1 MDLISESMIKK
12 NEENEE
18 NKANETEETENN
30 NEEKK
35 VNEDEDPKTIE
46 SFNPQRI
53 YQDPEPDPELD
64 SDSEKEENSL
74 LEGEDSEKG
83 IRFLTPFDVKTKP
96 EKKYCFFLKNKIK
109 YIDYKNPKFLI
120 KFLNERGE
128 ILPRRITGTSKKFQ
142 KRLTKAIKRC
152 KQIGL
157 LPYITDRLR

>member
-1 MDLISESMIKK
+1 MIK
-12 NEENEE
+12 NNATET
-18 NKANETEETENN
+18 NK
-30 NEEKK
+30 
-35 VNEDEDPKTIE
+35 EDP
-46 SFNPQRI
+46 
-53 YQDPEPDPELD
+53 PDPELD
-64 SDSEKEENSL
+64 SYSYSYSDSEKEETSL

-142 KRLTKAIKRC
+142 KILTKAIKRC
-152 KQIGL
+152 KHIGL
-157 LPYITDRLR
+157 LPYITDRLRE

>member
-12 NEENEE
+12 NEENEV
-18 NKANETEETENN
+18 NKETE
-30 NEEKK
+30 
-35 VNEDEDPKTIE
+35 NEDEDPKTIE

-53 YQDPEPDPELD
+53 YQDPEPDPEFD
-64 SDSEKEENSL
+64 YDSEKEENSL
-74 LEGEDSEKG
+74 LEGEYSEKG

-157 LPYITDRLR
+157 LPYLTDRLR

>member
-1 MDLISESMIKK
+1 MDINK
-12 NEENEE
+12 NEE
-18 NKANETEETENN
+18 NKAPETTPETTPETN
-30 NEEKK
+30 NEEL
-35 VNEDEDPKTIE
+35 DIDIE
-46 SFNPQRI
+46 PQRI
-53 YQDPEPDPELD
+53 SQEP

>member
-1 MDLISESMIKK
+1 MILILKK
-12 NEENEE
+12 NYIFKMKEKMDINKNEE
-18 NKANETEETENN
+18 NKAPETN
-30 NEEKK
+30 NEEL
-35 VNEDEDPKTIE
+35 D
-46 SFNPQRI
+46 PQRI
-53 YQDPEPDPELD
+53 SQEP

>member
-1 MDLISESMIKK
+1 M
-12 NEENEE
+12 
-18 NKANETEETENN
+18 
-30 NEEKK
+30 
-35 VNEDEDPKTIE
+35 
-46 SFNPQRI
+46 
-53 YQDPEPDPELD
+53 
-64 SDSEKEENSL
+64 
-74 LEGEDSEKG
+74 
-83 IRFLTPFDVKTKP
+83 RFLTPFDVKTKP
-96 EKKYCFFLKNKIK
+96 EKKYCFFLKNQIK

>member
-1 MDLISESMIKK
+1 MILILKK
-12 NEENEE
+12 NYIFKMKEKMDINKNEE
-18 NKANETEETENN
+18 NKAPETTPETN
-30 NEEKK
+30 NEEL
-35 VNEDEDPKTIE
+35 DIDIE
-46 SFNPQRI
+46 PQRI
-53 YQDPEPDPELD
+53 SQEP

>member
-12 NEENEE
+12 N
-18 NKANETEETENN
+18 ATETN
-30 NEEKK
+30 NEDKK
-35 VNEDEDPKTIE
+35 VKEEDP
-46 SFNPQRI
+46 PRI
-53 YQDPEPDPELD
+53 SHEPDTELDSD

>member
-12 NEENEE
+12 NEEK
-18 NKANETEETENN
+18 KANNNNNNETENNNEENN

-35 VNEDEDPKTIE
+35 VNIE

-53 YQDPEPDPELD
+53 YQDPEPDPEFD

>member
-1 MDLISESMIKK
+1 MDINK
-12 NEENEE
+12 NEE
-18 NKANETEETENN
+18 NKAPETTPETN
-30 NEEKK
+30 NEEL
-35 VNEDEDPKTIE
+35 DIDIE
-46 SFNPQRI
+46 PQRI
-53 YQDPEPDPELD
+53 SQEP

>member
-1 MDLISESMIKK
+1 MKEKMDIISESMIKK
-12 NEENEE
+12 NEDK
-18 NKANETEETENN
+18 KATETN

-35 VNEDEDPKTIE
+35 VNEE
-46 SFNPQRI
+46 
-53 YQDPEPDPELD
+53 D

>member
-12 NEENEE
+12 NEEN
-18 NKANETEETENN
+18 KENN

-35 VNEDEDPKTIE
+35 VNIE

-53 YQDPEPDPELD
+53 YQDPEPDPEFD